1 MSTVEY
7 RELSGMREFLAAE
20 ALQRA
25 VWGQGDKEDP
35 ADLMMVIQQEGGLVG
50 GAFIEGALAGYVF
63 GFPTSDPA
71 IQHSHRLAVRPTA
84 RGGGMGLGL
93 KRYQR
98 QWCLERGV
106 SLVRWTF
113 DPLRHA
119 NAYLNVRRLGVE
131 ASVYYADYYGAM
143 GGINAGLP
151 SDRLLA
157 EWHIGSAHADRRA
170 RDEWIAHPENEDAG
184 PRVHIPADFD
194 GLLASDAQAARA
206 ERLRVRDTLT
216 RLFADGYVIRDYDK
230 TEQAYL
236 LSKSGRVDELDS
248 RITS

>member
-1 MSTVEY
+1 VSTVEY
-7 RELSGMREFLAAE
+7 RELSGMKEFLAAE

-50 GAFIEGALAGYVF
+50 GAFLEGALAGYVF
-63 GFPTSDPA
+63 GFPTSNPA
-71 IQHSHRLAVRPTA
+71 IQHSHRLAVLSTA
-84 RGGGMGLGL
+84 RGGGIGLGL

-119 NAYLNVRRLGVE
+119 NAYLNVCRLGVE

-157 EWHIGSAHADRRA
+157 EWRIGSAHAGRRA
-170 RDEWIAHPENEDAG
+170 RDERIARPASEG
-184 PRVHIPADFD
+184 TGLRVTIPADFD
-194 GLLASDAQAARA
+194 GLLASDAQAAHA
-206 ERLRVRDTLT
+206 ERLRVRDALT
-216 RLFADGYVIRDYDK
+216 RFFADGYVIRDYDRA
-230 TEQAYL
+230 QRAYL
-236 LSKSGRVDELDS
+236 LSKSDQQD
-248 RITS
+248 